1 MGSLI
6 NDGFPSFLNGSYNHF
21 REQLHVTYKFY
32 LSSARVRLQK
42 KIDQIPRILIWPP
55 KLIFYVIQYSRR
67 DVKEKHC
74 VSCIIYFPKTGECLM
89 LGSLSLGVVSLSAKY
104 LSNPICRS
112 MLGNLTLKYQREFF
126 RSETT
131 IFVEMEISWYL
142 LSSILQNS
150 SAVKNYYRKRTST
163 QATGC
168 H

>member
-1 MGSLI
+1 MRHFLYCMGSLI

-67 DVKEKHC
+67 DVKENHC
-74 VSCIIYFPKTGECLM
+74 ASCIIYFPKTGECLM

-126 RSETT
+126 R
-131 IFVEMEISWYL
+131 FRNDDL
-142 LSSILQNS
+142 
-150 SAVKNYYRKRTST
+150 
-163 QATGC
+163 C
-168 H
+168 